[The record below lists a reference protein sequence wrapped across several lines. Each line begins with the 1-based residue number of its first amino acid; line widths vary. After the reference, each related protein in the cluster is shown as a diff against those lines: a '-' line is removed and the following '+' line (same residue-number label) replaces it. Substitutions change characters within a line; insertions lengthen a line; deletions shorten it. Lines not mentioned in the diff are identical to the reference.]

1 MYGVLL
7 LLLLVR
13 LLRLRPGL
21 AALLFSACR
30 CPTSAQ
36 RHLSAE
42 TRRDPSEIRADRCLR
57 NYPGCSSDP
66 VPSGTAAARP
76 RVLCAPFRVAAAH
89 LRCNGQ
95 RASGSSCCGAT
106 AALPSLPSQP
116 ASHRGSAGATRV
128 RYQHAA
134 APPTVAKWT
143 RHRRPFSSPRKLLLA
158 PQKEGQK
165 ACRSTVAGSVVRAGP
180 RDYIIATTDG
190 TA

>member
-1 MYGVLL
+1 MYIFAQSQDQGRSCAPV
-7 LLLLVR
+7 
-13 LLRLRPGL
+13 
-21 AALLFSACR
+21 
-30 CPTSAQ
+30 Q

-89 LRCNGQ
+89 LHCNGQ

-116 ASHRGSAGATRV
+116 ASHRGSAGATRAW
-128 RYQHAA
+128 YTNAA
-134 APPTVAKWT
+134 APPTVAKRT
-143 RHRRPFSSPRKLLLA
+143 RHRRPFSSPRKLPLA

-165 ACRSTVAGSVVRAGP
+165 ACRSKVAGSVGGELPNSAVDLASFRG
-180 RDYIIATTDG
+180 
-190 TA
+190 

>member
-1 MYGVLL
+1 MYIFAQSQDQGRSCAPV
-7 LLLLVR
+7 
-13 LLRLRPGL
+13 
-21 AALLFSACR
+21 
-30 CPTSAQ
+30 Q

-89 LRCNGQ
+89 LHCNGQ

-116 ASHRGSAGATRV
+116 ASHRGSAGATRAWH
-128 RYQHAA
+128 QHAA

-143 RHRRPFSSPRKLLLA
+143 RHRRPFSSPRKLPLA

-165 ACRSTVAGSVVRAGP
+165 ACRSKVAGSVGGELPNSAVDLASFRG
-180 RDYIIATTDG
+180 
-190 TA
+190 